1 MELELRH
8 LRYFVAVAEE
18 LHFGRAAERLGIAQP
33 PLSQQIQRIEREL
46 GVQLFD
52 RSRRQVR
59 LTAAGRTLLE
69 QARPVIAGAEQAA
82 TATKEAA
89 AGRRGSIAIGF
100 VGSATYRALPAIV
113 RRYRDQYPDVRLQL
127 YEMTT
132 AGQVEALGNMTIQAG
147 IVRPPL
153 NQPGLQLETILR
165 EQLVVALPEGHPLAG
180 AALIDPSDLEGETL
194 VMFPREQGSG
204 LYDQII
210 SLCLASGFS
219 PRIGQTATQM
229 QTIVAL
235 VAAELGIAIVPESV
249 ADLRRPG
256 VTYRPL
262 DSAAAPVEL
271 ALAWRS
277 DDESPALARFVEVAR
292 DWNME

>member
-33 PLSQQIQRIEREL
+33 PLSQQIQRIERDL

-69 QARPVIAGAEQAA
+69 QARPLITLAERAKVA
-82 TATKEAA
+82 TQEAA
-89 AGRRGSIAIGF
+89 AGRRGGLAIGF
-100 VGSATYRALPAIV
+100 VGSATYRALPAII
-113 RRYRDQYPDVRLQL
+113 RRYRDQYPDVSLQL
-127 YEMTT
+127 HEMTT
-132 AGQVEALGNMTIQAG
+132 AEQVEALGNMTIQAG
-147 IVRPPL
+147 IVRLPL
-153 NQPGLQLETILR
+153 SRPGLRLETILR
-165 EQLVVALPEGHPLAG
+165 ERLVVALPEEHPLVDARSIAPG
-180 AALIDPSDLEGETL
+180 ELEGETL

-204 LYDQII
+204 FYDQII
-210 SLCLASGFS
+210 ALCRASGFS

-235 VAAELGIAIVPESV
+235 VAAGLGIAIVPESV

-262 DSAAAPVEL
+262 ESTATPVEV
-271 ALAWRS
+271 ALAWRT
-277 DDESPALARFVEVAR
+277 DDESPALARFLEVAR
-292 DWNME
+292 TWNAE